1 MFNLPNI
8 LTLCNLICGCLAIIS
23 AFYLDF
29 HASFWLIVIAAVF
42 DFFDGFA
49 ARLLKVTSGIGKQ
62 LDSLADMVTFGVAPG
77 IMVLI
82 FMKLSGSED
91 NYLYYIALLIPAFSA
106 LRLAKFN
113 IDERQ
118 TDGFLGLPTPANALF
133 FSSLVIFD
141 NTGVLFEPLKNLNVM
156 SVIVILFCVLMISE
170 LPLMALKFKSFAWK
184 DNQMK
189 YIFLILTAVLS
200 AIFFVQATPFIILL
214 YILMSLINN
223 KIIKHEV

>member
-1 MFNLPNI
+1 
-8 LTLCNLICGCLAIIS
+8 LAIIR
-23 AFYLDF
+23 AFQLDF
-29 HASFWLIVIAAVF
+29 HTAFWLIVTAAVF

-82 FMKLSGSED
+82 FMKSSGAND
-91 NYLYYIALLIPAFSA
+91 DYLYYIALLIPVFSA

-118 TDGFLGLPTPANALF
+118 TEGFLGLPTPANALF

-141 NTGVLFEPLKNLNVM
+141 GTGVLFEALKNLNVM
-156 SVIVILFCVLMISE
+156 SVIVIVFCFLMISE
-170 LPLMALKFKSFAWK
+170 IPLLALKFKSFKWK

-189 YIFLILTAVLS
+189 YIFLILAAVLS
-200 AIFFVQATPFIILL
+200 AIFFFQATPFIILL
-214 YILMSLINN
+214 YILISLINN
-223 KIIKHEV
+223 KLPKHEIQSRN